1 MATNPSLKTKRLSNP
16 IERTN
21 PLNEPDYAHEE
32 GYNPFVL
39 TRPELFTARYG
50 EVQPISAFETVA
62 GDRHLLSEG
71 IKSYLDQIDG
81 RVLSDV
87 NMYLDYFH
95 VPYRCIFPNNYDKII
110 VNPTKGDDVPFGA
123 LPQIP
128 LFYFLRHFLSNSES
142 IYGLYFD
149 EETEFGVSLV
159 PPYSYSDSTYI
170 NKVVTSALGIG
181 RLLYVC
187 NVLSRGQ
194 LLDNLG
200 ASFDVEDNRTTT
212 DSSRYQP
219 YQCELQSQIDKVFE
233 SLFTVEVDGVL
244 TPRALALYGFD
255 LTKSSIGSSLTSNS
269 INFSQIRSHSA
280 VVYIPDTF
288 DELGEQVN
296 NFSRSSFRA
305 ALYDCFERGLFPFIY
320 DLGNAIDGYVNI
332 SQASLLQ
339 IPTQMT
345 ETYRWFLDYF
355 FPEELYG
362 TLPSLSETDE
372 DVFFANGGKGF
383 INPGRLVAYQMS
395 VAQYHTRDSVD
406 NVFNAEL
413 WMQNMRAIMYPSV
426 TNLSSEPT
434 FTYNGVDYEY
444 DLFTTGG
451 FARFMSRQEGS
462 FLFRAL
468 PFISNLFF
476 QRRSLRY
483 GDYFVTARPNVLA
496 VGDVIIPADGSVSA
510 IDVTRNILKQRFYNA
525 VNRWGMKIKNYMA
538 GLLGVVPSDTGPEP
552 SFVVHQKV
560 QLSGDTVANTADNQG
575 NVTTNLVGNSSNY
588 LFDVFIDDYGVMI
601 GTVSFD
607 TMAYYPSGVD
617 RAFRHRDRFSMFN
630 PMLQNI
636 GDQEIREDELTGGV
650 YWGEQTFGY
659 ATRYEEYKI
668 ATPRAHGGF
677 VNSLPGMAYIYHY
690 QTMRPLGGH
699 DYHINPDFIR
709 ESPFVMDRYVKSL
722 TGVSP
727 AQYFH
732 FVLSV
737 TNPHNSARKMMYWPG
752 IL

>member
-1 MATNPSLKTKRLSNP
+1 MAKNPSLQTKRLTNP

-71 IKSYLDQIDG
+71 IKSFLDQIDG

-95 VPYRCIFPNNYDKII
+95 VPYRCIFPNNYEKII

-128 LFYFLRHFLSNSES
+128 LFHFLHHFLNN
-142 IYGLYFD
+142 D
-149 EETEFGVSLV
+149 ELVTVRYKEDEDDVSLI
-159 PPYSYSDSTYI
+159 PPYLH
-170 NKVVTSALGIG
+170 SATGDIKTIIDTLGIG

-187 NVLSRGQ
+187 NLLSRGQ

-212 DSSRYQP
+212 DSSRYQS

-233 SLFTVEVDGVL
+233 SLFVVDIDGSFID
-244 TPRALALYGFD
+244 RSLAIYGLD
-255 LTKSSIGSSLTSNS
+255 LTNPNLSSSLLSRKIDFNLART
-269 INFSQIRSHSA
+269 QSA
-280 VVYIPDTF
+280 VVYVPDINDNGDGT
-288 DELGEQVN
+288 
-296 NFSRSSFRA
+296 NFNRSSFRA

-320 DLGNAIDGYVNI
+320 DMGNQINGFVSI
-332 SQASLLQ
+332 QSASLLN
-339 IPTQMT
+339 IPQQMLD
-345 ETYRWFLDYF
+345 TYRWLLTYLL
-355 FPEELYG
+355 PEEWYG
-362 TLPSLSETDE
+362 TLPSLFETDE

-383 INPGRLVAYQMS
+383 INPARLVAYQMS

-426 TNLSSEPT
+426 GNITHEPT
-434 FTYNGVDYEY
+434 FNYNGVDYEY

-451 FARFMSRQEGS
+451 FARFMTQQTGS

-496 VGDVIIPADGSVSA
+496 VGDVTIPADGSVSA

-575 NVTTNLVGNSSNY
+575 NVSTNLVGNSSNY
-588 LFDVFIDDYGVMI
+588 LFDVFIDDFGVMI

-650 YWGEQTFGY
+650 TFGEFTFGY

-690 QTMRPLGGH
+690 QTMRPLGGM